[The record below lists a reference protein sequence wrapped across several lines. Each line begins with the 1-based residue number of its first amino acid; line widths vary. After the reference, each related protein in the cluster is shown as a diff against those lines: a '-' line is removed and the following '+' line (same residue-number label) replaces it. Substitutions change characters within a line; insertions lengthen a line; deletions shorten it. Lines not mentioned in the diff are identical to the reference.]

1 MRSADVVFP
10 RDIASLRTPLFFA
23 RTSSPRRSRTRLA
36 FAFAPLLPLILWG
49 NRRPAASHVV
59 FALHLYAFLLIVFC
73 VDLLVVAASLQLGGA
88 GLASHRLDVVLYL
101 SSLSLCGV
109 YLHRAISVVYGART
123 ISGIIQAI
131 TLTAAVGAI
140 VLGYRFAV
148 FLITLFSA

>member
-1 MRSADVVFP
+1 
-10 RDIASLRTPLFFA
+10 
-23 RTSSPRRSRTRLA
+23 
-36 FAFAPLLPLILWG
+36 
-49 NRRPAASHVV
+49 VV

-131 TLTAAVGAI
+131 PLTAAVGAI